1 MVWSAW
7 TRGYPKQEMLFWRER
22 MIKIILLIIV
32 AILSVLGFISVILR
46 LFSANPRNNKNNLEL
61 LILFLGLVL
70 TLWQLNYFT
79 VLIATLG
86 ALGVLLETKS
96 KI

>member
-1 MVWSAW
+1 
-7 TRGYPKQEMLFWRER
+7 

-46 LFSANPRNNKNNLEL
+46 LFSANPGNNKINLEL

-96 KI
+96 ES

>member
-1 MVWSAW
+1 MVWSTW
-7 TRGYPKQEMLFWRER
+7 TRGYAKQEMLFWRER
-22 MIKIILLIIV
+22 RIKIILLIIV
-32 AILSVLGFISVILR
+32 AILSVTGFISVIFR
-46 LFSANPRNNKNNLEL
+46 LFSANPENNKINLEL

-70 TLWQLNYFT
+70 TLWQLTYFT

-96 KI
+96 ES